1 MPSVRKTGSTLLLQL
16 LAATLILLCLYACG
30 KKGWPSPPKVIPP
43 QPVTDLRSRVS
54 GLQVELLWS
63 VPPAADGAEPVTRF
77 VVQRS
82 ADPVS
87 ETCKGCPILFTRI
100 ADIPVTSEHTVT
112 WQDTIQKGY
121 RYRYK
126 VVGYS
131 EGGLAGKDS
140 NMIEVIGE

>member
-1 MPSVRKTGSTLLLQL
+1 MPHVRNAGNAVLLNLV
-16 LAATLILLCLYACG
+16 AAALVLLCLCACG

-43 QPVTDLRSRVS
+43 QSVTDLRSRVS

-63 VPPAADGAEPVTRF
+63 VPPVADGAEPATHF
-77 VVQRS
+77 LVQRS
-82 ADPVS
+82 VDPVS

-100 ADIPVTSEHTVT
+100 ADIPATSEHTVT

-131 EGGLAGKDS
+131 GGGLAGKDS